1 MVLEDECSI
10 KTEELKALDRAL
22 QPFGISGESS
32 HMYIGTSTPE
42 KSVYSGNQMFQVGTK
57 VAHKALCSAI
67 TKTFP
72 IIQSNFAIRS
82 AFT

>member
-22 QPFGISGESS
+22 QLSGIYRASS
-32 HMYIGTSTPE
+32 HVYTGSSTPE
-42 KSVYSGNQMFQVGTK
+42 KSVYSVNQVLQVGTK

-67 TKTFP
+67 AKTFP
-72 IIQSNFAIRS
+72 ITQSTFS
-82 AFT
+82 KD